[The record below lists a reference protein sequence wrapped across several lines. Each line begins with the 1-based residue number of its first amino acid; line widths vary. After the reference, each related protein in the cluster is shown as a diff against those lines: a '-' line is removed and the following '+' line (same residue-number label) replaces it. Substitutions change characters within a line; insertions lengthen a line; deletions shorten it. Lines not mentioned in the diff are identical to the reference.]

1 MADIMHNAE
10 HLGLFSLMSPHFLV
24 DDSTPRVRVI
34 SMNRPERL
42 NALDG
47 HTLLALRATVEECS
61 GPGRDVRVIVI
72 RGEGRAFCSG
82 SDLKWIA
89 ESGVLDDAARHLEN
103 QDRMQAAYESL
114 EAARQ
119 VVIACV
125 HGYAVAGGL
134 ELALACDIVVAD
146 QDAQLGDEHIR
157 KNLFPSGGST
167 QRLPRRIGAAR
178 ALYYLLSGRRMSGRE
193 AERIGLAALAVPG
206 AELKTTVMELANE
219 IARADPHAL
228 AAMKFTARRAMELPL
243 KDGLALERWMQF
255 RYRNESPAMVAG
267 VQQFAAGAG
276 ISRAAAGPSTNAGD
290 AQ

>member
-1 MADIMHNAE
+1 MTD
-10 HLGLFSLMSPHFLV
+10 SLLV

-34 SMNRPERL
+34 TLNRPQRL

-47 HTLLALRATVEECS
+47 ATLTTLRDAVAECS
-61 GPGRDVRVIVI
+61 ASGRDVRVIVI
-72 RGEGRAFCSG
+72 RGAGRAFCSG
-82 SDLKWIA
+82 SDLKWMA
-89 ESGVLDDAARHLEN
+89 ESGVLDDPAKHLQN

-125 HGYAVAGGL
+125 NGYAVAGGL

-157 KNLFPSGGST
+157 KNLLPSGGSS
-167 QRLPRRIGAAR
+167 QRLPRRIGPAR

-206 AELKTTVMELANE
+206 AELSDTVMVLARE
-219 IARADPHAL
+219 IAQADPHAL
-228 AAMKFTARRAMELPL
+228 ANMKSMARRSLDLPL
-243 KDGLALERWMQF
+243 QDGLALERWTQF
-255 RYRNESPAMVAG
+255 RYRHESPAMAAG
-267 VQQFAAGAG
+267 VRQFAAGTGA
-276 ISRAAAGPSTNAGD
+276 SRPAAGD
-290 AQ
+290 ACKQGDER

>member
-1 MADIMHNAE
+1 MHNAIIQRQE
-10 HLGLFSLMSPHFLV
+10 EMSDSLHI
-24 DDSTPRVRVI
+24 DDSTPQVRVI
-34 SMNRPERL
+34 TLNRPQRL

-47 HTLLALRATVEECS
+47 PTLLALREAVEECS
-61 GPGRDVRVIVI
+61 AAGRDVRVIVI

-82 SDLKWIA
+82 SDLKWMV
-89 ESGVLDDAARHLEN
+89 ESGTVNDPAAHLQN

-125 HGYAVAGGL
+125 NGYAVAGGL
-134 ELALACDIVVAD
+134 ELALSCDIVVAD
-146 QDAQLGDEHIR
+146 EDAQLGDEHIR

-206 AELKTTVMELANE
+206 PELTTTVMELACE
-219 IARADPHAL
+219 IARADAQAL
-228 AAMKFTARRAMELPL
+228 ASMKFTARRALDLPL

-255 RYRNESPAMVAG
+255 RYRHESPAMAAG
-267 VQQFAAGAG
+267 VNQFAAGSGA
-276 ISRAAAGPSTNAGD
+276 SRPAAEPRKDTGD
-290 AQ
+290 GR

>member
-1 MADIMHNAE
+1 MSN
-10 HLGLFSLMSPHFLV
+10 SLLV
-24 DDSTPRVRVI
+24 DDTTPRVRVI
-34 SMNRPERL
+34 TLNRPQRL

-47 HTLLALRATVEECS
+47 PTLLALRAAVEESS
-61 GPGRDVRVIVI
+61 GPGRDVRVIVL
-72 RGEGRAFCSG
+72 RGAGRAFCSG
-82 SDLKWIA
+82 SDLKWIS
-89 ESGVLDDAARHLEN
+89 ESGVLNDPPKHLEN

-134 ELALACDIVVAD
+134 ELALSCDIVVAD
-146 QDAQLGDEHIR
+146 QEAQFGDEHIR

-167 QRLPRRIGAAR
+167 QRLPRRIGTAR

-206 AELKTTVMELANE
+206 AELNATVMELASE
-219 IARADPHAL
+219 IVQADPYAL
-228 AAMKFTARRAMELPL
+228 ANMKFTTRRALDLPL

-255 RYRNESPAMVAG
+255 RYRHESSAMLAG
-267 VQQFAAGAG
+267 VQEFAAGGGA
-276 ISRAAAGPSTNAGD
+276 SRPAAGPRMDMSERR
-290 AQ
+290 

>member
-1 MADIMHNAE
+1 MHNAFVVVQYSE
-10 HLGLFSLMSPHFLV
+10 MPSSLLIN
-24 DDSTPRVRVI
+24 DSTPRVRLI
-34 SMNRPERL
+34 TLNRPQRL

-47 HTLLALRATVEECS
+47 PTLLALRAAVEECS
-61 GPGRDVRVIVI
+61 APGRDVRVIVL

-82 SDLKWIA
+82 SDLKWLA
-89 ESGVLDDAARHLEN
+89 ESGVVDDPAAHLQN

-125 HGYAVAGGL
+125 NGYAVAGGL
-134 ELALACDIVVAD
+134 ELALACDILVAD

-157 KNLFPSGGST
+157 KNLLPSGGST

-206 AELKTTVMELANE
+206 SELTATVMDLASE
-219 IARADPHAL
+219 IAQADPQAL
-228 AAMKFTARRAMELPL
+228 ASMKLMARRSLELPL

-255 RYRNESPAMVAG
+255 RYRHESPAMLAG

-276 ISRAAAGPSTNAGD
+276 ASRPSAGPRIEPGD
-290 AQ
+290 E

>member
-10 HLGLFSLMSPHFLV
+10 YPGLLSLMSPHILV

-34 SMNRPERL
+34 SLNRPERL

-47 HTLLALRATVEECS
+47 PTLLALRATVEECS
-61 GPGRDVRVIVI
+61 GPGFDVRVIVI

-82 SDLKWIA
+82 SDLKWFV
-89 ESGVLDDAARHLEN
+89 ESGVLDDPGRHLEN
-103 QDRMQAAYESL
+103 QDRMQAAHESL
-114 EAARQ
+114 EGARQ

-125 HGYAVAGGL
+125 NGFAVAGGL
-134 ELALACDIVVAD
+134 ELALACDIIIVD

-157 KNLFPSGGST
+157 KNLLPSGGST

-206 AELKTTVMELANE
+206 TELMATVMELANE
-219 IARADPHAL
+219 IAQADPHAL
-228 AAMKFTARRAMELPL
+228 AGMKFTARRALELPL
-243 KDGLALERWMQF
+243 KDGLALERWTQF

-267 VQQFAAGAG
+267 VQQFAVGAGA
-276 ISRAAAGPSTNAGD
+276 SRVAGLPLTNSGD
-290 AQ
+290 